1 MDKIIEDEVIK
12 DEAIKDEVI
21 KDEAIN
27 IIKTL
32 GNTRLVKIT

>member
-32 GNTRLVKIT
+32 GNTRLAKIT